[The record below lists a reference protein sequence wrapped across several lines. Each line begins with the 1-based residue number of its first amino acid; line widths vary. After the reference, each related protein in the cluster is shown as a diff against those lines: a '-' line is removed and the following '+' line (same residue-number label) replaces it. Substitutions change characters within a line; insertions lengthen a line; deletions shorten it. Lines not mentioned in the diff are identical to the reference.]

1 MGRKPNIIMVLADDL
16 GWSELESYGNTFN
29 ETPCLNRLA
38 DEGMRFTHAYASAP
52 VCSPY
57 RASLM
62 TGQYPARVGITDY
75 LRPDDVHV
83 LDPKHITIAKMLRR
97 NGYMTGLVGKW
108 HLSGY
113 HHHGVKEISPCEH
126 GFEETLLSEN
136 RGISGG
142 SYKYPYHWNEE
153 VEQRLPGEEYLLD
166 RQHLEAL
173 DFIDRHKQRPFFLFL
188 SHYAVHTRML
198 GHDDIVAKYEAK
210 PGGGKGQ
217 EAMRNNPHLAAQL
230 EVMDKGI
237 GMISDKLEALG
248 LADDTIL
255 IFTSDNGGETRV
267 TTNAPLRG
275 GKSELYEGGIREPFI
290 IRWPGRIPAATVCDQ
305 PIATVDLY
313 PTFLE
318 LAGIKPDPKQH
329 LDGVSLASLLCGDT
343 EQLQSRSHYWYYPLP
358 EKHFLGGR
366 SSDVVRKGDHKLIEF
381 FDDQTVELYDVVNDV
396 GEENDLSLTM
406 PEKVAELQRELA
418 EWRTDVGVVAPPPYA
433 MTTEQGT
440 ESDGLKPAP

>member
-1 MGRKPNIIMVLADDL
+1 MTRRPNIIVVLADDL

-29 ETPCLNRLA
+29 ETPCLNRFA

-75 LRPDDVHV
+75 LRPDDVHA

-97 NGYMTGLVGKW
+97 NGYMTGLIGKW

-113 HHHGVKEISPCEH
+113 HHHGRKEISPCEH

-153 VEQRLPGEEYLLD
+153 IEQRLPGEEYLLD
-166 RQHLEAL
+166 RQNQEAL
-173 DFIDRHKQRPFFLFL
+173 DFIDRHKHRPFFLFL

-198 GHDDIVAKYEAK
+198 GHDGLVAKYEAK
-210 PGGGKGQ
+210 PEGGKGRD
-217 EAMRNNPHLAAQL
+217 ASCNNPHLAAQL

-237 GMISDKLEALG
+237 GMIADKLEELG

-255 IFTSDNGGETRV
+255 IFTSDNGGQTSV

-275 GKSELYEGGIREPFI
+275 GKSELYEGGVREPFI
-290 IRWPGRIPAATVCDQ
+290 IRWPGKIPAGAVCDQ
-305 PIATVDLY
+305 PISTVDLY
-313 PTFLE
+313 PTFLG
-318 LAGIKPDPKQH
+318 LLGIEPDPRQH
-329 LDGVSLASLLCGDT
+329 LDGISIAAILRGERKVLQRDSL
-343 EQLQSRSHYWYYPLP
+343 YWYYPLP
-358 EKHFLGGR
+358 KKHFLGGR
-366 SSDVVRKGDHKLIEF
+366 SSDVIRKGHYKLIEF
-381 FDDQTVELYDVVNDV
+381 FDDQSVELYNVVEDV
-396 GEENDLSLTM
+396 GEENDLSSTM
-406 PEKVAELQRELA
+406 PEKVSELQRELA
-418 EWRTDVGVVAPPPYA
+418 AWRADVGVDAPGPYT
-433 MTTEQGT
+433 TTEQGA
-440 ESDGLKPAP
+440 EGNG

>member
-1 MGRKPNIIMVLADDL
+1 MNRKPTIIMVLADDL
-16 GWSELESYGNTFN
+16 GWSELECYGNRFN
-29 ETPCLNRLA
+29 ETPNLNRLA
-38 DEGMRFTHAYASAP
+38 QEGMRFTHAYASAP

-75 LRPDDVHV
+75 LRPDDIHR

-97 NGYMTGLVGKW
+97 NGYMTGLIGKW

-113 HHHGVKEISPCEH
+113 HHHGRKEISPCEH

-136 RGISGG
+136 RGIAGG
-142 SYKYPYHWNEE
+142 SYKYPYHWNQEIK
-153 VEQRLPGEEYLLD
+153 QRLPGEEFLLD
-166 RQHLEAL
+166 RQHVEAL
-173 DFIDRHKQRPFFLFL
+173 DFIERHRHRPFFLYL

-198 GHDDIVAKYEAK
+198 GHENIVAKYESK
-210 PGGGKGQ
+210 PDSGKGRD
-217 EAMRNNPHLAAQL
+217 ASRNNPHLAAQL

-237 GMISDKLEALG
+237 RMISEKLEELG
-248 LADDTIL
+248 LTDSTIL

-275 GKSELYEGGIREPFI
+275 GKSELYEGGLREPFI
-290 IRWPGRIPAATVCDQ
+290 IRWPGRIPAGAVSNQ
-305 PIATVDLY
+305 PISTVDFY

-318 LAGIKPDPKQH
+318 LTGIEPDSSQY
-329 LDGVSLASLLCGDT
+329 LDGVSLAPLMCGKCDRLMRESLF
-343 EQLQSRSHYWYYPLP
+343 WYYPLP

-366 SSDVVRKGDHKLIEF
+366 SSDAIRKGNHKLIEF

-396 GEENDLSLTM
+396 GEEHDLCCAM
-406 PEKVAELQRELA
+406 PERVTELKRDLA
-418 EWRTDVGVVAPPPYA
+418 TWRDEVGVGVPPR
-433 MTTEQGT
+433 
-440 ESDGLKPAP
+440 SDARTL